1 MSAAPIKMK
10 DNETGEK
17 TFQSKCADKCVKFLG
32 TYICPRF
39 HTRGY
44 CWKEGCK
51 FSKTH
56 LPASEIP
63 EEQGTE
69 YKQYMACCRA
79 TPSLNKEGIGS
90 GLSSAQP
97 RPPKKKPSYIL
108 PPPLPATAYIWNA
121 TEQEKLSIRPTITME
136 NAPQDMGVIVVWKDG
151 LV

>member
-1 MSAAPIKMK
+1 MK

-56 LPASEIP
+56 LPASKIP

-97 RPPKKKPSYIL
+97 RPPKKSHPTSFHHLFL
-108 PPPLPATAYIWNA
+108 PQHTYG
-121 TEQEKLSIRPTITME
+121 TQLS
-136 NAPQDMGVIVVWKDG
+136 KKS
-151 LV
+151 